1 LRALPGVQPPC
12 RELPPW
18 DAHPF
23 AGPPIPRRDEWAVC
37 WSGRVAK
44 ALADWDERPERSGAT
59 EQLVEHL
66 KSVAPRGVQLELAAL
81 AGVGPLESELPHW
94 EPMLSEPM
102 LPELMLPEQPFA
114 PLDEQRWL
122 VALRRGSSPVV
133 WKLSAALL
141 DGQPPEL
148 LARRSVLLVA
158 AAWLR
163 QPK

>member
-1 LRALPGVQPPC
+1 
-12 RELPPW
+12 
-18 DAHPF
+18 
-23 AGPPIPRRDEWAVC
+23 
-37 WSGRVAK
+37 
-44 ALADWDERPERSGAT
+44 
-59 EQLVEHL
+59 
-66 KSVAPRGVQLELAAL
+66 
-81 AGVGPLESELPHW
+81 
-94 EPMLSEPM
+94 MLSEPM

-158 AAWLR
+158 AAWVR